1 MACPSDPKAYS
12 CTHKKEIAINT
23 PAVADFRNYPLISAL
38 TAVQP
43 LADRLHVQWA
53 DGRLSPFHHQWLRD
67 NCPCPEC
74 VYSVTREQVLEIV
87 DVAED
92 LVPNTSLVDAQGCLC
107 VEWQD
112 GHQSRFDPGWLRAHA
127 YDEASRAERFEAKPK
142 SKRWTADL
150 QLPVFDYHAIM
161 EDPKAL
167 LQWLLALRDIGLTQV
182 RGVPTEPGSLVG
194 IAKRISFIRE
204 SNFGVLFNVQS
215 KADADSNAY
224 TAFNLPL
231 HSDLPTRELQPG
243 LQFLHCLVNDA
254 VGGESVF
261 VDGFAIADALRH
273 EDPEAFRGL
282 CEIPVEFRNKDRHSD
297 YRCLA
302 PIIALDTLGQVREF
316 RMANFLRG
324 PFDAPAEQM
333 PALYRAYRRVIAMT
347 REARF
352 RVSARLSPGDM
363 WCFDNRRTLHARNAF
378 DPATGAR
385 HFQGC
390 YIDRDELLS
399 RIRVLQR

>member
-1 MACPSDPKAYS
+1 MQTAA
-12 CTHKKEIAINT
+12 
-23 PAVADFRNYPLISAL
+23 AVADFRTYPKICDI
-38 TAVQP
+38 
-43 LADRLHVQWA
+43 ADVRVLEDQILVQWA
-53 DGRLSPFHHQWLRD
+53 DGRVSPFHHQWLRD
-67 NCPCPEC
+67 NCPCSQC

-87 DVAED
+87 DVDAHLRPASARID
-92 LVPNTSLVDAQGCLC
+92 QGNLSL
-107 VEWQD
+107 EWSG
-112 GHQSRFDPGWLRAHA
+112 GHRSQYDPGWLRAHA
-127 YDEASRAERFEAKPK
+127 YDDESRAERRAATPK
-142 SKRWTADL
+142 SRLWDSRF
-150 QLPVFDYHAIM
+150 QLPVFEYSAVM
-161 EDPKAL
+161 EDPSAL
-167 LQWLLALRDIGLTQV
+167 LQWLLALRDSGLTQV
-182 RGVPTEPGSLVG
+182 RGVPTERDSLALV
-194 IAKRISFIRE
+194 AKRISFIRE

-254 VGGESVF
+254 NGGESIF
-261 VDGFAIADALRH
+261 VDGFAIANALRT
-273 EDPEAFRGL
+273 EDPEAFRAL

-297 YRCLA
+297 YRRLA
-302 PIIALDTLGQVREF
+302 PIIALDALGDVAEI

-324 PFDAPAEQM
+324 PFETSVAQM
-333 PALYRAYRRVIAMT
+333 PLLYRAYRRFIAMT
-347 REARF
+347 REDRF
-352 RVSARLSPGDM
+352 RLVKRLNPGEL

-378 DPATGAR
+378 DPASGAR

>member
-1 MACPSDPKAYS
+1 MQTAA
-12 CTHKKEIAINT
+12 
-23 PAVADFRNYPLISAL
+23 AVADFRTYPKICDLAQ
-38 TAVQP
+38 VQVQ
-43 LADRLHVQWA
+43 ADQLLVHWA
-53 DGRLSPFHHQWLRD
+53 DGRVSPFHHQWLRD

-87 DVAED
+87 DVDAD
-92 LVPNTSLVDAQGCLC
+92 LSATFARIDQGNLS
-107 VEWQD
+107 VEWSG
-112 GHQSRFDPGWLRAHA
+112 GHHSRYDPGWLRAHA
-127 YDEASRAERFEAKPK
+127 YDDESRAERRAAKPK
-142 SKRWTADL
+142 PRLWDSQL
-150 QLPVFDYHAIM
+150 QLPVFDYSAVM
-161 EDPKAL
+161 EDANAL
-167 LQWLLALRDIGLTQV
+167 LQWLLALRDGGLTQI
-182 RGVPTEPGSLVG
+182 RGVPTEPGSLVLVARR
-194 IAKRISFIRE
+194 IAFIRE

-243 LQFLHCLVNDA
+243 LQLLHCLVNDA
-254 VGGESVF
+254 NGGESIF
-261 VDGFAIADALRH
+261 VDGFAIASALRQ
-273 EDPEAFRGL
+273 EDPEAFQAL

-297 YRCLA
+297 YRRLA
-302 PIIALDTLGQVREF
+302 PIIALDAMGDVAEI

-324 PFDAPAEQM
+324 PFETSVARM
-333 PALYRAYRRVIAMT
+333 PLLYRAYRRFIGMT

-352 RVSARLSPGDM
+352 RLVKRLNPGEL

-378 DPATGAR
+378 DPGSGAR

-399 RIRVLQR
+399 RILVLQR

>member
-1 MACPSDPKAYS
+1 M
-12 CTHKKEIAINT
+12 NT
-23 PAVADFRNYPLISAL
+23 AAAVADFRTYPLISAL
-38 TAVQP
+38 TAVHT
-43 LADRLHVQWA
+43 LADRIHVQWA
-53 DGRLSPFHHQWLRD
+53 DGRVSPFHHQWLRD
-67 NCPCPEC
+67 NCPCPQC
-74 VYSVTREQVLEIV
+74 VYTVTREQVLEIV

-92 LVPNTSLVDAQGCLC
+92 LVLDSARVDAQGCLC
-107 VEWQD
+107 TDWQD
-112 GHQSRFDPGWLRAHA
+112 GHLSRFDPGWLRAHA
-127 YDEASRAERFEAKPK
+127 YDDESRAERRAAKPK
-142 SKRWTADL
+142 SKLWDSHLKLA
-150 QLPVFDYHAIM
+150 VFDYQALM
-161 EDPKAL
+161 DDDNAL
-167 LQWLLALRDIGLTQV
+167 LQWLLAVRDIGLTQV
-182 RGVPTEPGSLVG
+182 RGVPTQPGSLKL
-194 IAKRISFIRE
+194 IAQRISFIRQ

-215 KADADSNAY
+215 RADADSNAY

-254 VGGESVF
+254 DGGESIF
-261 VDGFAIADALRH
+261 VDGFAIAQALRQ
-273 EDPEAFRGL
+273 EDPEAFRAL

-302 PIIALDTLGQVREF
+302 PIIALDAFGQVSEI

-324 PFDAPAEQM
+324 PFDACVEQM
-333 PALYRAYRRVIAMT
+333 PGFYRAYRRFMAMT

-352 RVSARLSPGDM
+352 RVMTRLNPGEL

-390 YIDRDELLS
+390 YVDRDELLS
-399 RIRVLQR
+399 RILVLQR

>member
-1 MACPSDPKAYS
+1 M
-12 CTHKKEIAINT
+12 NT
-23 PAVADFRNYPLISAL
+23 AALADYRRYPLISPL
-38 TAVQP
+38 SAVQVLP
-43 LADRLHVQWA
+43 DRVQVRWADDRLS
-53 DGRLSPFHHQWLRD
+53 LFHHQWLRD
-67 NCPCPEC
+67 NCPCAHC
-74 VYSVTREQVLEIV
+74 VYSVTREQVLEII
-87 DVAED
+87 DVPED
-92 LVPNTSLVDAQGCLC
+92 LGCLGARIDSQGCLC
-107 VEWQD
+107 LDWSD

-127 YDEASRAERFEAKPK
+127 YDRQSREERRANKAQ
-142 SKRWTADL
+142 SQLWDSHL
-150 QLPVFDYHAIM
+150 QLPVFDYQALM
-161 EDPKAL
+161 DDPKAL

-182 RGVPTEPGSLVG
+182 RGAPSEPGSLAL
-194 IAKRISFIRE
+194 IARRIAFIRE

-254 VGGESVF
+254 TGGESIF
-261 VDGFAIADALRH
+261 VDGFAIADALRR
-273 EDPEAFRGL
+273 EDPDAFRAL

-302 PIIALDTLGQVREF
+302 PIIALDTLGEVAEI

-324 PFDAPAEQM
+324 PFDTTEQQM
-333 PALYRAYRRVIAMT
+333 PRLYRAYRRFIALT
-347 REARF
+347 RDARF
-352 RVSARLSPGDM
+352 RVIRRLDPGQL

-378 DPATGAR
+378 DPASGAR

-399 RIRVLQR
+399 RILVLQR

>member
-1 MACPSDPKAYS
+1 MQTAA
-12 CTHKKEIAINT
+12 
-23 PAVADFRNYPLISAL
+23 AVADFRTYPKICDLAQ
-38 TAVQP
+38 VQVQ
-43 LADRLHVQWA
+43 ADQLLVHWA
-53 DGRLSPFHHQWLRD
+53 DGRVSPFHHQWLRD

-87 DVAED
+87 DVDAD
-92 LVPNTSLVDAQGCLC
+92 LSATFTRIDQGNLS
-107 VEWQD
+107 VEWSG
-112 GHQSRFDPGWLRAHA
+112 GHHSRYDPGWLRAHA
-127 YDEASRAERFEAKPK
+127 YDDESRAERRAAKPK
-142 SKRWTADL
+142 PRLWDSQL
-150 QLPVFDYHAIM
+150 QLPVFDYSAVM
-161 EDPKAL
+161 EDANAL
-167 LQWLLALRDIGLTQV
+167 LQWLLALRDGGLTQI
-182 RGVPTEPGSLVG
+182 RGVPTEPGSLALVARR
-194 IAKRISFIRE
+194 IAFIRE

-243 LQFLHCLVNDA
+243 LQLLHCLVNDA
-254 VGGESVF
+254 NGGESIF
-261 VDGFAIADALRH
+261 VDGFAIASALRQ
-273 EDPEAFRGL
+273 EDPEAFQAL

-297 YRCLA
+297 YRRLA
-302 PIIALDTLGQVREF
+302 PIIALDAMGDVAEI

-324 PFDAPAEQM
+324 PFETSVARM
-333 PALYRAYRRVIAMT
+333 PLLYRAYRRFIGMT

-352 RVSARLSPGDM
+352 RLVKRLNPGEL

-378 DPATGAR
+378 DPGSGAR

-399 RIRVLQR
+399 RILVLQR

>member
-1 MACPSDPKAYS
+1 M
-12 CTHKKEIAINT
+12 NT
-23 PAVADFRNYPLISAL
+23 AAAFADFRTYPLISAL
-38 TAVQP
+38 TAMHT
-43 LADRLHVQWA
+43 LADRIQVQWA
-53 DGRLSPFHHQWLRD
+53 DGRVSPFHHQWLRD
-67 NCPCPEC
+67 NCPCPQC
-74 VYSVTREQVLEIV
+74 VYTVTREQVLEIV
-87 DVAED
+87 DVAENLIPD
-92 LVPNTSLVDAQGCLC
+92 SARIDAEGCLC
-107 VEWQD
+107 VDWQG
-112 GHQSRFDPGWLRAHA
+112 GHLSRFDPGWLRAHA
-127 YDEASRAERFEAKPK
+127 YDDESRAERRAAKPK
-142 SKRWTADL
+142 SKLWDSHL
-150 QLPVFDYHAIM
+150 KLPVFDYQALM
-161 EDPKAL
+161 NDNEAL
-167 LQWLLALRDIGLTQV
+167 LQWLLAVRDIGLTQV
-182 RGVPTEPGSLVG
+182 RGVPTEPGSLKL
-194 IAKRISFIRE
+194 IAQRISFIRE

-254 VGGESVF
+254 DGGESIF
-261 VDGFAIADALRH
+261 VDGFAIAEALRR
-273 EDPEAFRGL
+273 EDPEAFQAL

-302 PIIALDTLGQVREF
+302 PIIALDSFGQVSEV

-324 PFDAPAEQM
+324 PFNASVEQM
-333 PALYRAYRRVIAMT
+333 PKLYRAYRRFIAMT

-352 RVSARLSPGDM
+352 RVMTRLNPGEL

-390 YIDRDELLS
+390 YVDRDELLS
-399 RIRVLQR
+399 RILVLQR

>member
-1 MACPSDPKAYS
+1 MQTAA
-12 CTHKKEIAINT
+12 
-23 PAVADFRNYPLISAL
+23 AVADFRTYPKRCD
-38 TAVQP
+38 
-43 LADRLHVQWA
+43 LAEAQVLEDQIRVRWA
-53 DGRLSPFHHQWLRD
+53 DGRVSPFHHQWLRD
-67 NCPCPEC
+67 NCPCAQC

-87 DVAED
+87 DVDDD
-92 LVPNTSLVDAQGCLC
+92 LSAIGARIEHGVLC
-107 VEWQD
+107 VEWRG
-112 GHQSRFDPGWLRAHA
+112 GHHSQYDPGWLRAHA
-127 YDEASRAERFEAKPK
+127 YDDESRAERRAAKPQPQLWD
-142 SKRWTADL
+142 STFD
-150 QLPVFDYHAIM
+150 LPVFDYSAVM
-161 EDPKAL
+161 EDPKTL
-167 LQWLLALRDIGLTQV
+167 LQWLLALRDLGLTQV
-182 RGVPTEPGSLVG
+182 RGVPTEPGSLAL

-254 VGGESVF
+254 DGGESLF
-261 VDGFAIADALRH
+261 VDGFAIANALRE
-273 EDPEAFRGL
+273 EDPEAFRAL

-297 YRCLA
+297 YRRLA
-302 PIIALDTLGQVREF
+302 PIIALDALGEVVEI

-324 PFDAPAEQM
+324 PFETSVAQM
-333 PALYRAYRRVIAMT
+333 PLLYRAYRRFIAMT

-352 RVSARLSPGDM
+352 RLVKRLNPGEL

-378 DPATGAR
+378 DPTSGAR

-399 RIRVLQR
+399 RILVLQR

>member
-1 MACPSDPKAYS
+1 MQTAA
-12 CTHKKEIAINT
+12 
-23 PAVADFRNYPLISAL
+23 AVADFRIYPKRFD
-38 TAVQP
+38 
-43 LADRLHVQWA
+43 LADAQVLDDQVRVTWA
-53 DGRLSPFHHQWLRD
+53 DGRVSPFHHQWLRD
-67 NCPCPEC
+67 NCPCTQC

-87 DVAED
+87 DVDENLSAISVRID
-92 LVPNTSLVDAQGCLC
+92 QGFLS
-107 VEWQD
+107 VEWHG
-112 GHQSRFDPGWLRAHA
+112 GHRSRYDPGWLRAHA
-127 YDEASRAERFEAKPK
+127 YDDESRAERRAAKPK
-142 SKRWTADL
+142 SRLWDNTFE
-150 QLPVFDYHAIM
+150 LPIFDYAAVM
-161 EDPKAL
+161 QDPAAL
-167 LQWLLALRDIGLTQV
+167 LQWLLALRDAGLTQM
-182 RGVPTEPGSLVG
+182 RGVPTEPGSLARV
-194 IAKRISFIRE
+194 AQRISFIRE

-254 VGGESVF
+254 DGGESIF
-261 VDGFAIADALRH
+261 VDGFAIANALRE
-273 EDPEAFRGL
+273 EDPEAFRAL

-297 YRCLA
+297 YRRLA
-302 PIIALDTLGQVREF
+302 PIIALDALGDVAEI

-324 PFDAPAEQM
+324 PFETSVAQM
-333 PALYRAYRRVIAMT
+333 PLLYQAYRRFIAMT

-352 RVSARLSPGDM
+352 RLVKRLNPGEL

-378 DPATGAR
+378 DPTSGAR

-399 RIRVLQR
+399 RIFVLQR

>member
-1 MACPSDPKAYS
+1 M
-12 CTHKKEIAINT
+12 NT
-23 PAVADFRNYPLISAL
+23 AAAVADFRTYPLISAL
-38 TAVQP
+38 TGVQT
-43 LADRLHVQWA
+43 LADRVLVKWA
-53 DGRLSPFHHQWLRD
+53 DGRVSPFHHQWLRD
-67 NCPCPEC
+67 NCPCPLC
-74 VYSVTREQVLEIV
+74 VYTVTREQVLEIV
-87 DVAED
+87 DVADD
-92 LVPNTSLVDAQGCLC
+92 LTAHQTRIDADGSLCI
-107 VEWQD
+107 EWQD
-112 GHQSRFDPGWLRAHA
+112 GHLSRFDPGWLRAHA
-127 YDEASRAERFEAKPK
+127 YDDESRAERQAAKPK
-142 SKRWTADL
+142 SRLWNSELK
-150 QLPVFDYHAIM
+150 LPVFEYQALMDDNH
-161 EDPKAL
+161 AL
-167 LQWLLALRDIGLTQV
+167 LQWLLAVRDIGLTQV
-182 RGVPTEPGSLVG
+182 RGVPTEPGSLKL
-194 IAKRISFIRE
+194 IAQRISFIRE

-254 VGGESVF
+254 EGGESIF
-261 VDGFAIADALRH
+261 VDGFAIAEALRV
-273 EDPEAFRGL
+273 ESPESFKAL

-302 PIIALDTLGQVREF
+302 PIIALEALGQVSEI

-324 PFDAPAEQM
+324 PFDASVENM
-333 PALYRAYRRVIAMT
+333 PTLYRAYRRFIAMT

-352 RVSARLSPGDM
+352 RVMTRLNPGEL

-390 YIDRDELLS
+390 YVDRDELLS
-399 RIRVLQR
+399 RILVLQR

>member
-1 MACPSDPKAYS
+1 M
-12 CTHKKEIAINT
+12 
-23 PAVADFRNYPLISAL
+23 
-38 TAVQP
+38 
-43 LADRLHVQWA
+43 QWA

-74 VYSVTREQVLEIV
+74 VYNVTREQVLEIV

-92 LVPNTSLVDAQGCLC
+92 LVPNTSLIDAQGCLW

-127 YDEASRAERFEAKPK
+127 YDEASRAERFEATPK
-142 SKRWTADL
+142 SQLWTANL
-150 QLPVFDYHAIM
+150 QLPVFEYHAIM

-182 RGVPTEPGSLVG
+182 RGVPTEPGSLAQ

-261 VDGFAIADALRH
+261 VDGFAIANALRH
-273 EDPEAFRGL
+273 EDPEAFRSL
-282 CEIPVEFRNKDRHSD
+282 CEIPLEFRNKDRHSD

-302 PIIALDTLGQVREF
+302 PIIALDTLGQVREI

-333 PALYRAYRRVIAMT
+333 PALYRAYRRFIAMT

>member
-1 MACPSDPKAYS
+1 MQTAA
-12 CTHKKEIAINT
+12 
-23 PAVADFRNYPLISAL
+23 AVADFRTYPKICD
-38 TAVQP
+38 
-43 LADRLHVQWA
+43 LAGAQVLDDQIRVQWA
-53 DGRLSPFHHQWLRD
+53 DGRVSPFHHQWLRD
-67 NCPCPEC
+67 NCPCAEC
-74 VYSVTREQVLEIV
+74 VYSVTREQVLEIA
-87 DVAED
+87 DVADD
-92 LVPNTSLVDAQGCLC
+92 LTAIGAYIDQGCLC
-107 VEWQD
+107 VEWHG
-112 GHQSRFDPGWLRAHA
+112 GHRSQYDPGWLRAHA
-127 YDEASRAERFEAKPK
+127 YDDQSRAERRAAKPEPQL
-142 SKRWTADL
+142 WDTTFE
-150 QLPVFDYHAIM
+150 LPVFDYGAVM

-167 LQWLLALRDIGLTQV
+167 LQWLLALRDCGLTQV
-182 RGVPTEPGSLVG
+182 RDVPTEPGSLAL
-194 IAKRISFIRE
+194 IATRISFIRE

-254 VGGESVF
+254 DGGESIF
-261 VDGFAIADALRH
+261 VDGFAIANALRR
-273 EDPEAFRGL
+273 EDPDAFRAL

-297 YRCLA
+297 YRRLA
-302 PIIALDTLGQVREF
+302 PIIALDAVGEVVEI

-324 PFDAPAEQM
+324 PFEASVEQM
-333 PALYRAYRRVIAMT
+333 PLLYRAYRRFITMT
-347 REARF
+347 REDRF
-352 RVSARLSPGDM
+352 RLVKRLNPGEL

-378 DPATGAR
+378 DPTSGAR